1 MARISL
7 TGIKPTGSPHI
18 GNYFGMYK
26 QAIALSESYLGGLYF
41 VADFHALTTTPD
53 PPKDLQRDIYEVA
66 AAWLALGL
74 DPDKAFSFCNPT
86 FPKSPPNAPGF

>member
-26 QAIALSESYLGGLYF
+26 QAIALSESYLGLYF

-53 PPKDLQRDIYEVA
+53 PKDLQRDIYEVA
-66 AAWLALGL
+66 AAWLAL
-74 DPDKAFSFCNPT
+74 
-86 FPKSPPNAPGF
+86 